1 MSQVLALKYRP
12 KSFDQLIGQRS
23 VTQTLSLALNQ
34 DRLSHAYLFSGLRGS
49 GKTSTARIF
58 AKALICDQGPNATPC
73 ETCENCKMANENRHI
88 DIVEM
93 DAASSRKIDDIR
105 ELIEHT
111 KYKPSIARYKIFII
125 DEVHMLTKEAFNA
138 LLKTLEEPPP
148 YIKFI
153 LATTDPMKLPPTIL
167 SRTQHFRFKQISEQD
182 VVNHLAH
189 ILNLENVTYEI
200 EALHMLSR
208 AGNGSL
214 RDTLTLLDQAIIFS
228 QSNIT
233 AQNLASMLG
242 LLDPKQLESIF
253 AAILS
258 KDKEKILVI
267 LKELETYECEVVL
280 DELIAYLKRAF
291 FEQDSRFT
299 LLLNERFFRILSE
312 AKNLLY
318 LNADN
323 TFVLSLVFFKMIEAM
338 NIKTVDD
345 MIDELESE
353 KFRHPGMQES
363 APSVQ
368 RHHDTP
374 SIPSTPP
381 QPEPPAQPAQK
392 AQDDFAKL
400 IALLKD
406 RNLETGTCFEQSV
419 SFISFD
425 GQALTLSSNAP
436 DSCRKKLRHATSII
450 KHFVQEVYGIN
461 TVIKMLQTKP
471 AQKDTPSEPA
481 AIPPQDAPL
490 QNTPTPQEEIPSVEK
505 KEQYDQNSGSCV
517 AGEMMRGKEEI
528 DAKEI
533 LSNPFMQKAQELFD
547 PKKIEIHP
555 KI

>member
-1 MSQVLALKYRP
+1 MKLSQVLALKYRP
-12 KSFDQLIGQRS
+12 KSFNQLIGQHA

-58 AKALICDQGPNATPC
+58 AKALICDLGPNATPC
-73 ETCENCKMANENRHI
+73 EKCENCKMANENRHI

-138 LLKTLEEPPP
+138 LLKTLEEPPA

-167 SRTQHFRFKQISEQD
+167 SRTQHFRFKQIGEKE

-253 AAILS
+253 TSILS
-258 KDKEKILVI
+258 KDKEKILTI

-318 LNADN
+318 INADN

-338 NIKTVDD
+338 NIKTIDN
-345 MIDELESE
+345 MIDALESE
-353 KFRHPGMQES
+353 KFRHPSTQENT
-363 APSVQ
+363 PSKPEKT
-368 RHHDTP
+368 HYDTP
-374 SIPSTPP
+374 SVPIRPVR
-381 QPEPPAQPAQK
+381 K
-392 AQDDFAKL
+392 VQDDFARL
-400 IALLKD
+400 ISLLKD

-419 SFISFD
+419 SFMSFE
-425 GQALTLSSNAP
+425 GQALTLSSNAQ
-436 DSCRKKLRHATSII
+436 DECRKKLRHATSII
-450 KHFVQEVYGIN
+450 KHFIQEVYGIN
-461 TVIKMLQTKP
+461 TIIKMVQTAPNQSDTKP
-471 AQKDTPSEPA
+471 EQPLPQSSTPSA
-481 AIPPQDAPL
+481 K
-490 QNTPTPQEEIPSVEK
+490 EEIPPVK
-505 KEQYDQNSGSCV
+505 PKEEYDQNSGSCV

-528 DAKEI
+528 DAQEI
-533 LSNPFMQKAQELFD
+533 LNNPFMQKAQELFE